1 MDRDTRQI
9 SWVKAARGEFDS
21 FPRGARDK
29 ITDALTIAAEGRK
42 ADTAKPM
49 KGFGP
54 GVFEVAFAYRG
65 EAYRAVYALRLDRD
79 VWVLHAFRKKSK
91 TGIKTPKAEVD
102 LIHERLRRL
111 KEALR

>member
-9 SWVKAARGEFDS
+9 SWVKAVRGEFDG

-49 KGFGP
+49 RGFGP
-54 GVFEVAFAYRG
+54 GVFEAAFAYRG
-65 EAYRAVYALRLDRD
+65 EAYRAVYAVRLDRD
-79 VWVLHAFRKKSK
+79 VWGPHAFRKRSE
-91 TGIKTPKAEVD
+91 TGIETPKAEID
-102 LIHERLRRL
+102 LIRERLKRL
-111 KEALR
+111 REVLR